1 MLIKLNHVLMIAG
14 IVALVSCAKKEADTE
29 EAAGNDWPE
38 LESFHEVMADA
49 YHPVADSGNME
60 PARRL
65 SAALEERAATLASS
79 VVPENARGEETTNN
93 LTVLRD
99 STVGFSKAVK
109 AGQPDSVLRPSI
121 TYLHRVFHHLMEA
134 GSGKMEHHK

>member
-1 MLIKLNHVLMIAG
+1 MTLKLKHAAILSALITML
-14 IVALVSCAKKEADTE
+14 SCGKPAEQKEETS
-29 EAAGNDWPE
+29 GNDWPE

-49 YHPVADSGNME
+49 YHPVADSGNLE

-65 SAALEERAATLASS
+65 SVALADRAATLASS
-79 VVPENARGEETTNN
+79 LVPEGASGEETTRN

-99 STVGFSKAVK
+99 STVGFSNAVK

-121 TYLHRVFHHLMEA
+121 TYLHGVFHHLMEA
-134 GSGKMEHHK
+134 GSGKMKHHK